1 MRGILLRLIPNEVVV
16 TAADLD
22 ALKLSQNYGEA
33 AHAGEHIEGPLPL
46 AGKLSHPKPLVDS
59 L

>member
-1 MRGILLRLIPNEVVV
+1 MIPNEVVV

>member
-33 AHAGEHIEGPLPL
+33 ATPANILKATSPSRASL
-46 AGKLSHPKPLVDS
+46 ATLSLS
-59 L
+59 